1 MRALSSAVVSRPLA
15 IGMGIYA
22 ALLVSAV
29 VVLNTV
35 HHPPLAL
42 TVILAVLP
50 PAAATA
56 AILGQRRQIRGRE
69 GIERTVL
76 TEATSLS
83 FYATALSA
91 LAYGFLESWAGAP
104 HLSMLWV
111 YFYAMAVWALLSV
124 LLGRSFR

>member
-1 MRALSSAVVSRPLA
+1 MHATRPLS

-22 ALLVSAV
+22 ALLVVAV
-29 VVLNTV
+29 VVLNAV

-50 PAAATA
+50 PIAATG
-56 AILGQRRQIRGRE
+56 AILGQRRQVRSRE

-76 TEATSLS
+76 TEATSLA
-83 FYATALSA
+83 FFATALSA

-104 HLSMLWV
+104 HLS
-111 YFYAMAVWALLSV
+111 
-124 LLGRSFR
+124 